1 MRKTVLA
8 LAILAVAAPALARDK
23 PAPAATP
30 DGPAVDCVLL
40 REVRDTSVRNSQ
52 VIDFYM
58 RNGKVLR
65 NTLDTSCPQLG
76 SEQRFT
82 YRVTNSQL
90 CSVDTVTVLLN
101 PRFTRGA
108 SCGLG
113 QFQPVK
119 LTTAAK

>member
-30 DGPAVDCVLL
+30 DGPAVDCVLAG
-40 REVRDTSVRNSQ
+40 EIRDSAVRNDQ

-58 RNGKVLR
+58 RNGKVMR
-65 NTLDTSCPQLG
+65 NTLDVGCPQLG
-76 SEQRFT
+76 SERRFI
-82 YRVTNSQL
+82 YRVNTSQL
-90 CSVDTVTVLLN
+90 CSSDAISVLLN
-101 PRFTRGA
+101 PRFAHGA

-119 LTTAAK
+119 LTKAAK